1 MRMFKATSFL
11 VDNYIYFSIGAD
23 MKKAAEDAYK
33 DANCSGYEQEPFN
46 FYC

>member
-1 MRMFKATSFL
+1 MRMFQATLFSVNKYL
-11 VDNYIYFSIGAD
+11 YFSIGAD

-33 DANCSGYEQEPFN
+33 DANCSGYEQENFN